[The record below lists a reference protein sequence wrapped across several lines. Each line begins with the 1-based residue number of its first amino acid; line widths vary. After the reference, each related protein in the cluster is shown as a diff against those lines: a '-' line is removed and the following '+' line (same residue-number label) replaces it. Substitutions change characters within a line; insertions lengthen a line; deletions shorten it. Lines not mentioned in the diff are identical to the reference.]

1 MAMHDPPPRGRHEEK
16 SSLIG
21 RLLESGIVAMM
32 DTTELRR
39 LRKKLRQIETL
50 EHLPRDLTPC
60 ETAKVSLKVEL
71 RRRVEE
77 ILSQNLQVE
86 PEDAETRAT
95 QHGSV
100 ASSSHPEPPL
110 KKHNPPKTSPKK
122 TTAQP
127 APKVKLKGPDRSPL
141 QGSQFLVHS
150 LEGHSDIVTAVLIH
164 DRYIISGSWDT
175 SVRVWDIF
183 SASEVKTLCGHTG
196 AVTCLALVSPGE
208 VQLNSSLLPPH
219 EDFVCSGSA
228 DCSIKV
234 WSLISGQPLLSIYT
248 FSAVSALTPIPDT
261 KLIISGSDGGKI
273 DVWDLEI
280 QENVRSERTHEDKVT
295 ALQLHAGLL
304 YSGSS
309 DGFLKVWKV
318 SSSGWL
324 SLLHSCD
331 SLSLPL
337 RGLYALCAAAGHIY
351 VANQGA
357 SLKVVDWK
365 QDILTRLSNHTSGSG
380 FVDGV
385 AVTPDNLL
393 VVSGFNVDQGR
404 GFLNVRDV
412 KTGQYLSTLSHPD
425 VARLLCLAVSRAP
438 DGLCR
443 WVTGGR
449 ELLIWEELPKGAA
462 VEVSAAHLQFCAD
475 FLRPASESESEE
487 DEGEDLW
494 ESDDE
499 DPASDSP
506 SPASSWRRCLLM

>member
-1 MAMHDPPPRGRHEEK
+1 MGGTCADHVTFRPLIVFFRPPTKENQI
-16 SSLIG
+16 SLG
-21 RLLESGIVAMM
+21 LVQLPASLFTSGAMM
-32 DTTELRR
+32 ESTELRR

-50 EHLPRDLTPC
+50 EHLPRELSPC
-60 ETAKVSLKVEL
+60 ETTKVSLKVEL

-77 ILSQNLQVE
+77 ILSQNLKVE
-86 PEDAETRAT
+86 PEDAETKAT
-95 QHGSV
+95 EHGSV
-100 ASSSHPEPPL
+100 ESSSLPGPPL
-110 KKHNPPKTSPKK
+110 KKDTPPKTSPKK

-175 SVRVWDIF
+175 SVRVWDIL
-183 SASEVKTLCGHTG
+183 SASELKTLCGHTG

-208 VQLNSSLLPPH
+208 AQLNSSLFPPH

-248 FSAVSALTPIPDT
+248 FSAVSALTHIPDT

-273 DVWDLEI
+273 DVWDLNT

-337 RGLYALCAAAGHIY
+337 RGLYALCATAGHIY

-365 QDILTRLSNHTSGSG
+365 Q
-380 FVDGV
+380 
-385 AVTPDNLL
+385 
-393 VVSGFNVDQGR
+393 
-404 GFLNVRDV
+404 VRDV
-412 KTGQYLSTLSHPD
+412 KTGRYLSTLSHPD
-425 VARLLCLAVSRAP
+425 VARLLCLAVSRTP
-438 DGLCR
+438 EGLCR

-462 VEVSAAHLQFCAD
+462 VDVSAVQLQFCAD

-499 DPASDSP
+499 DPTSDSP
-506 SPASSWRRCLLM
+506 SQASSWQGCLLM